1 MRLRRNARLGNQL
14 HRQTRG
20 LRLEP
25 LESRTLL
32 SATPTDDSFRL
43 SIFVDDSSLP
53 GSAAEEIPS
62 DVGVAS
68 NDSTQSLFTV
78 DDSGEIYLD
87 SASGQTLGDLFDI
100 WQNNAGVA
108 GNRTDAVL
116 TEDQLLGNIADGD
129 MTVQMFVNGE
139 VSKEFE
145 DYAVQDGDEIVLI
158 YTDNPVLS
166 INTNYGPIVI
176 ELYEGATPKTVE
188 NFLNYVNDGD
198 YIDSFFH
205 RSVEGFVIQ
214 GGGFTTSSTTF
225 TDTDQFSSVPT
236 DDPVENEPGISNLRG
251 TIAMAKLGGDPDSA
265 TSQYFVNLTNNHAT
279 SGATLDTQNGGFT
292 VFGQVLDMTTADTIA
307 DLTITAAS
315 TIDTTISTSDA
326 SLYSSLPLGTSNT
339 LAVVESLSGQ
349 GTLSGIKYLDENHN
363 GQYDSGEDLLGGVT
377 VYLDANDNGQY
388 DSGEVST
395 TTDTDG
401 TYRFQVEA
409 GEYTLRSEVTAGRVA
424 TEPLAPDSYSVTVE
438 IGGETT
444 GLDFGEIDLPAP
456 TGLDLLAASDTGG
469 ADDDNLTKNNNSDQA
484 LAMQFLV
491 SGVAAGA
498 EVQIYD
504 GTTLIGSAVAT
515 SDTVTVTTDGT
526 HTLSDGVHNITAV
539 QALGGT
545 SDPTDALEITIDT
558 AAPSGLTNQM
568 PETTQAGVAFSFD
581 ASSAE
586 EGDITYSLS
595 DAPTG
600 MSIDASTGEISW
612 TPTTGQAEPQSF
624 DIILTDEAGNSLSE
638 SQTLTVLG
646 AIPAYPDEYSVVE
659 DTTLAVSAAE
669 GVLSNDDTNS
679 GTLTVATI
687 DLPSHGNLT
696 LSSDGSFTYTPH
708 ADFYGTDTFTYQATN
723 TTSDESN
730 VALVTITVTAAN
742 DPPVGTAD
750 NYTVSEDTTLTRTA
764 STGVLAND
772 TDTDTEEDTL
782 TATLVTQPEHGTL
795 TLNSNGSF
803 SYVPT
808 ADYNGTDSFTYK
820 VSDGTNESA
829 PVTVTLTVTAVNDA
843 PTSLADTY
851 SVNEDSTLTVAVA
864 DGVLDNDSD
873 LDSDSF
879 SAMINSTPTS
889 GTVTLNADGS
899 FVYTPDAD
907 FFGTD
912 TFTYLA
918 TDGSESSTETT
929 VTITVNAQADAPVA
943 SDDTYTAPN
952 DGTSVLID
960 VLANDTSSPDGN
972 QTLTITSVS
981 QGSAGG
987 TVTIEGNKLRYTAQ
1001 EGTLGTETIT
1011 YTITDTDG
1019 LTDTAT
1025 LTVTVVDA
1033 SDNTISGFVY
1043 VDADGDGTRDS
1054 GETGVPGVLVTL
1066 TGTDN
1071 FGNAVNHTALTADDG
1086 SYSFAELTSGTYK
1099 LTERQPTAMGDG
1111 SDSSAVSGAVVAD
1124 DVISNLVI
1132 SDSGTFG
1139 ENNFGE
1145 AGLLP
1150 QYISVKFFFASAPPI
1165 AECLRDAIAQ
1175 AEATAGYDDLAEAI
1189 RNGDT
1194 SFEDSNNNLP
1204 VAANDTYSIDEDGTL
1219 SIPVSTGVLANDSDA
1234 DGDSLGATLVT
1245 DVSHGTLNLKPN
1257 GSFSYEPDAD
1267 YHGTDTFTYQV
1278 SDGLGNSDIAT
1289 VTITVSPV
1297 NDAPEADADSYSAA
1311 KDTTLTIAEATGVL
1325 ANDTDVDDDTLTA
1338 SLVSDV
1344 SHGTLT
1350 LNANGSFT
1358 YVPDSGYVG
1367 TDTFTYKANDGT
1379 ANSATAT
1386 VTIVVNT
1393 PPEAD
1398 NDSYTVN
1405 EDQTL
1410 TVNETNGV
1418 LTNDSDDDGDT
1429 LTASVTVQPEHGT
1442 LSFNPN
1448 GSFTYTPEADFNG
1461 TDTFKY
1467 AANDGVHD
1475 SEEATVTI
1483 TVAAVNDAPVAENDA
1498 YDIEVDGTLTV
1509 TADDGVL
1516 DNDTDADGDSLTAVI
1531 ETEPSHGTLTF
1542 NGDGSFTYTPESGY
1556 HGDDTFTYKANDGTV
1571 DSAVATVTINVNA
1584 IPEAGDDSYTIDE
1597 DGTLTTDN
1605 AAGVLA
1611 NDSDADGDTLTATVV
1626 SQPTHGTLTLNT
1638 DGSFTYTPD
1647 ANYHGSDSF
1656 SYKANDGTHD
1666 SPEAAVTITINSV
1679 NDDPVAEAD
1688 SYSVP
1693 VNGQLNVIAGHGVLS
1708 NDSDVDDDTITPTVA
1723 TEPGHGTLSLN
1734 ADGSFTYVPEADYHG
1749 TDTFTY
1755 KVNDGTSDSEP
1766 ATVTITVNTPAVAV
1780 DDTYSTTMNTQLT
1793 VLAED
1798 GVLANDSDLEDD
1810 TLTPSVITQ
1819 PSHGALTLNADGSF
1833 VYVPA
1838 TDYYGADSFTYQVND
1853 GFGNSTEATVT
1864 IQVNAIPVAVD
1875 DEYSVDEDTA
1885 LTVDVAGGVLD
1896 NDSDADAD
1904 TLTVT
1909 VTTDPSH
1916 GTVTLNPDGSFTY
1929 TPEADY
1935 AGTDTF
1941 SYVANDGTSD
1951 SAHAKVTIT
1960 IASIDDTPQAD
1971 DDAYSVLPNNTL
1983 TTSTSEGILANDT
1996 DGDGDTLTITVV
2008 TQPEHGT
2015 LTLNTDGSFSYE
2027 PTQDYHGTDTFT
2039 YKVNDGTSDSETATV
2054 TIDVNTPPNATS
2066 DVYTVNE
2073 DEQLTVDAGG
2083 GVLSNDPDA
2092 DSDTLTATIVLQPS
2106 HGTLTLETD
2115 GSFAYTPDADYSGED
2130 SFSYVANDGFTDS
2143 VEATVVI
2150 TVAATQDAPLAVDD
2164 SYSVPVNGS
2173 LSVDATGGVIT
2184 NDTDPDGDSLTA
2196 AVASGPAN
2204 GQVALNANGSFTYT
2218 PNADFHGTDTFT
2230 YVVNDGTADS
2240 GAATVTIDV
2249 NTLAS
2254 AGDDTYSVNE
2264 DETLTVDAVAGVLA
2278 NDSDADSDS
2287 LTAVLVTGPANG
2299 TLILDTDGSFEY
2311 TPNADFN
2318 GDDSFTYQANDGFG
2332 NSSETTVTI
2341 TVGSVNDV
2349 PDAVDDSYAVLPNG
2363 VLNVNAAT
2371 GVLANDSDA
2380 DDDSFNVVLV
2390 AGPAH
2395 GTLLI
2400 NGDGAFQYT
2409 PEADYEGID
2418 TFTYKVNDGT
2428 TDSETATVTIH
2439 VNNPPSAT
2447 SDSYSVNEDVVLTV
2461 DAASGLLNNDSDLN
2475 DDPLTATIVQ
2485 TPSHGTVTLDADGS
2499 FVYTPE
2505 TDYSGED
2512 TFTYVAND
2520 GAADSA
2526 ETTVVITVVA
2536 VQDAPVAVDDLYIV
2550 SVNGTLNVSTA
2561 DGVVNND
2568 ADPDGDSLTVTVT
2581 ASPTNG
2587 QLTPNS
2593 DGSFTYAPNTDFH
2606 GTDTFTYTLNDGTAD
2621 SNTAT
2626 VTINVNTL
2634 ATASDDTYTVAEDGT
2649 LAIDSAAGVLANDS
2663 DADSDSLTA
2672 ALATGPANGTV
2683 TLDANGSFEYT
2694 PNSDFHGTDSFTYQA
2709 NDGFGNSVEAT
2720 VTINVTPIN
2729 DAPEVTD
2736 DSYPVLPN
2744 GVLNLNADAGTLAND
2759 SDADGDTLTV
2769 VLVAG
2774 PTHGTLQLETDG
2786 AFKYTPNTDYEGT
2799 DTFTY
2804 KVNDGTIDSL
2814 VASVT
2819 LNVDTD
2825 AALADQAFAE
2835 EQDWI

>member
-1 MRLRRNARLGNQL
+1 M
-14 HRQTRG
+14 
-20 LRLEP
+20 EP

-43 SIFVDDSSLP
+43 SIYVDDTSLP
-53 GSAAEEIPS
+53 GSAAVEIPA

-68 NDSTQSLFTV
+68 DDSTQSLFTV
-78 DDSGEIYLD
+78 DDSGEVYLD
-87 SASGQTLGDLFDI
+87 SASGQTLGDFFDI
-100 WQNNAGVA
+100 WQNNAGIA

-129 MTVQMFVNGE
+129 MTIQMFVNGQ

-145 DYAVQDGDEIVLI
+145 DYAIQDGDEIVLI

-236 DDPVENEPGISNLRG
+236 DTAVENEPGISNLRG
-251 TIAMAKLGGDPDSA
+251 TIAMAKLGGNPDSA

-279 SGATLDTQNGGFT
+279 SGASLDTQNGGFT

-315 TIDTTISTSDA
+315 TIDTSISSSDA

-349 GTLSGIKYLDENHN
+349 GTLSGIKYLDENQN
-363 GQYDSGEDLLGGVT
+363 GQYDSGEDLLGGIT
-377 VYLDANDNGQY
+377 VYLDANNNGQY
-388 DSGEVST
+388 DSGETWT
-395 TTDTDG
+395 TTDTNG
-401 TYRFQVEA
+401 SYRLQVEA
-409 GEYTLRSEVTAGRVA
+409 GEYTLRSEVTVGRVA

-438 IGGETT
+438 IGGELAD
-444 GLDFGEIDLPAP
+444 LDFGEIELPAP
-456 TGLDLLAASDTGG
+456 TGLDLLAASDTGS
-469 ADDDNLTKNNNSDQA
+469 ADNDNLTKNNNSDQA
-484 LAMQFLV
+484 STMQFLV
-491 SGVAAGA
+491 SGVTAGA
-498 EVQIYD
+498 TVQIYD

-526 HTLSDGVHNITAV
+526 HTLSDGVHSITAV

-545 SDPTDALEITIDT
+545 SDPTDALEITIDAT
-558 AAPSGLTNQM
+558 APSGLTNQT
-568 PETTQAGVAFSFD
+568 PETAQVGVAFSFD

-586 EGDITYSLS
+586 EGHITYSLA
-595 DAPTG
+595 DAPSG

-612 TPTTGQAEPQSF
+612 TPATDQSGPQSF

-646 AIPAYPDEYSVVE
+646 TIPAYPDEYSVVE
-659 DTTLAVSAAE
+659 DTTLTVSTAN
-669 GVLSNDDTNS
+669 GVLSNDDTTS

-723 TTSDESN
+723 TTGDESN

-742 DPPVGTAD
+742 DSPVGTAD

-772 TDTDTEEDTL
+772 TDTEGDTL
-782 TATLVTQPEHGTL
+782 TATLVTQPQHGTL

-808 ADYNGTDSFTYK
+808 ADYSGTDFFTYK
-820 VSDGTNESA
+820 VSDGTNESD
-829 PVTVTLTVTAVNDA
+829 PVTVTLAVTAVNDA
-843 PTSLADTY
+843 PTSQTDTY
-851 SVNEDSTLTVAVA
+851 SVNEDSTLTVAAA

-873 LDSDSF
+873 PDGDSF
-879 SAMINSTPTS
+879 SAMISDMPTF
-889 GTVTLNADGS
+889 GTVTLNPDGS
-899 FVYTPDAD
+899 FVYTPDAN

-918 TDGSESSTETT
+918 TDGSANSTKTT
-929 VTITVNAQADAPVA
+929 VTFTVNAQADAPVA
-943 SDDTYTAPN
+943 SNDTYTAPN

-987 TVTIEGNKLRYTAQ
+987 TVTIEGNKLRYTAK
-1001 EGTLGTETIT
+1001 EGTLGTETVT

-1043 VDADGDGTRDS
+1043 VDADGDGNRDS

-1071 FGNAVNHTALTADDG
+1071 FGNSVNRTALTADDG
-1086 SYSFAELTSGTYK
+1086 SYSFAELTSGTYR

-1111 SDSSAVSGAVVAD
+1111 SDSSAVSGAVVAN

-1175 AEATAGYDDLAEAI
+1175 AEATAGYNDLAEAI
-1189 RNGDT
+1189 RNGDA
-1194 SFEDSNNNLP
+1194 SFDDGSNHSP
-1204 VAANDTYSIDEDGTL
+1204 VARNDAYSVNEDGTL
-1219 SIPVSTGVLANDSDA
+1219 TIAASSGVLANDSDA
-1234 DGDSLGATLVT
+1234 DGDSLGATLVA

-1278 SDGLGNSDIAT
+1278 SDGLGNSGIAT

-1297 NDAPEADADSYSAA
+1297 NDAPEADADSYGAA
-1311 KDTTLTIAEATGVL
+1311 KGTTLTVAEATGIL

-1350 LNANGSFT
+1350 LNPNGSFT

-1379 ANSATAT
+1379 LNSATAT

-1405 EDQTL
+1405 EDQVL
-1410 TVNETNGV
+1410 TVNETTGV
-1418 LTNDSDDDGDT
+1418 LDNDSDDDGDA
-1429 LTASVTVQPEHGT
+1429 LTATVTVQPEHGT

-1467 AANDGVHD
+1467 TANDGAHD

-1483 TVAAVNDAPVAENDA
+1483 TVTAVNDAPVAENDA

-1516 DNDTDADGDSLTAVI
+1516 DNDTDTDGDSLTAAVL
-1531 ETEPSHGTLTF
+1531 TQPSHGTLTF

-1571 DSAVATVTINVNA
+1571 DSAAATVTINVNA
-1584 IPEAGDDSYTIDE
+1584 IPEAADDSYTIDE
-1597 DGTLTTDN
+1597 DGTLTKDTT
-1605 AAGVLA
+1605 AGVLA
-1611 NDSDADGDTLTATVV
+1611 NDTDADSDTLTATVV
-1626 SQPTHGTLTLNT
+1626 SQPTHGTLTWNSN
-1638 DGSFTYTPD
+1638 GSFTFTPD

-1656 SYKANDGTHD
+1656 TYKANDGTHD
-1666 SPEAAVTITINSV
+1666 SAEATVTITVNSV
-1679 NDDPVAEAD
+1679 NDAPVADAD

-1693 VNGQLNVIAGHGVLS
+1693 VNGQLNVIASQGILS
-1708 NDSDVDDDTITPTVA
+1708 NDSDVEDDTITPTVV
-1723 TEPGHGTLSLN
+1723 TEAGHGTLNLN

-1749 TDTFTY
+1749 TDTFAY
-1755 KVNDGTSDSEP
+1755 KVNDGTLESAE
-1766 ATVTITVNTPAVAV
+1766 ATVTIDVNTPAVAV
-1780 DDTYSTTMNTQLT
+1780 DDNYSTTMNTQLT
-1793 VLAED
+1793 VIVAD
-1798 GVLANDSDLEDD
+1798 GVLVNDTDVNGD
-1810 TLTPSVITQ
+1810 TLTPSVVAQ
-1819 PSHGALTLNADGSF
+1819 PSHGTLTLSTDGSF
-1833 VYVPA
+1833 VYIPA
-1838 TDYYGADSFTYQVND
+1838 TDYHGADSFTYQVND
-1853 GFGNSTEATVT
+1853 GFGNSAEATVT
-1864 IQVNAIPVAVD
+1864 ILVNVIPVTVD

-1904 TLTVT
+1904 TLTVA

-1929 TPEADY
+1929 TPDADY

-1951 SAHAKVTIT
+1951 SAPAKVTIT
-1960 IASIDDTPQAD
+1960 IVSINDAPQAE
-1971 DDAYSVLPNNTL
+1971 DDAYSVTPNNSL
-1983 TTSTSEGILANDT
+1983 TVSTAQGILANDT
-1996 DGDGDTLTITVV
+1996 DGDADTLTITVV
-2008 TQPEHGT
+2008 AQPTNGT
-2015 LTLNTDGSFSYE
+2015 LTLDTDGSFSYV
-2027 PTQDYHGTDTFT
+2027 PSQDYHGTDTFT
-2039 YKVNDGTSDSETATV
+2039 YKVNDGTTDSDTATV
-2054 TIDVNTPPNATS
+2054 TIDVNSPPSATS
-2066 DVYTVNE
+2066 DAYSVNE
-2073 DEQLTVDAGG
+2073 DEQLTVDAAG
-2083 GVLSNDPDA
+2083 GVLNNDTDA
-2092 DSDTLTATIVLQPS
+2092 DSDTLTAVVVLQPS
-2106 HGTLTLETD
+2106 HGTLTLNTD
-2115 GSFAYTPDADYSGED
+2115 GSFVYTPDADYSGD
-2130 SFSYVANDGFTDS
+2130 DAFTYMANDGFTDS

-2150 TVAATQDAPLAVDD
+2150 SVAATQDAPVAVDD
-2164 SYSVPVNGS
+2164 SYSAPVNGS
-2173 LSVDATGGVIT
+2173 LSVDTTGGVTT
-2184 NDTDPDGDSLTA
+2184 NDTDADGDSLTA
-2196 AVASGPAN
+2196 AVASGPSN
-2204 GQVALNANGSFTYT
+2204 GQLTLNSDGSFTYT
-2218 PNADFHGTDTFT
+2218 PNTDFHGTDTFS

-2240 GAATVTIDV
+2240 AVATVTIDV
-2249 NTLAS
+2249 NTLPS

-2264 DETLTVDAVAGVLA
+2264 DESLTVDAAAGVLA
-2278 NDSDADSDS
+2278 NDSDTDNDS
-2287 LTAVLVTGPANG
+2287 LTAVLMTGPANG
-2299 TLILDTDGSFEY
+2299 TLTLDTDGSFEY
-2311 TPNADFN
+2311 IPNANFD

-2332 NSSETTVTI
+2332 NSSERTVTI
-2341 TVGSVNDV
+2341 TVSSVNDV
-2349 PDAVDDSYAVLPNG
+2349 PDVADDSYPVLPNG
-2363 VLNVNAAT
+2363 VLNVNAAA

-2380 DDDSFNVVLV
+2380 DDDSLSVVLRT
-2390 AGPAH
+2390 GPAH

-2400 NGDGAFQYT
+2400 DGDGAFQYT
-2409 PEADYEGID
+2409 PEDDY
-2418 TFTYKVNDGT
+2418 V
-2428 TDSETATVTIH
+2428 
-2439 VNNPPSAT
+2439 
-2447 SDSYSVNEDVVLTV
+2447 
-2461 DAASGLLNNDSDLN
+2461 
-2475 DDPLTATIVQ
+2475 
-2485 TPSHGTVTLDADGS
+2485 
-2499 FVYTPE
+2499 
-2505 TDYSGED
+2505 
-2512 TFTYVAND
+2512 
-2520 GAADSA
+2520 
-2526 ETTVVITVVA
+2526 
-2536 VQDAPVAVDDLYIV
+2536 
-2550 SVNGTLNVSTA
+2550 
-2561 DGVVNND
+2561 
-2568 ADPDGDSLTVTVT
+2568 
-2581 ASPTNG
+2581 
-2587 QLTPNS
+2587 
-2593 DGSFTYAPNTDFH
+2593 
-2606 GTDTFTYTLNDGTAD
+2606 
-2621 SNTAT
+2621 
-2626 VTINVNTL
+2626 
-2634 ATASDDTYTVAEDGT
+2634 
-2649 LAIDSAAGVLANDS
+2649 
-2663 DADSDSLTA
+2663 
-2672 ALATGPANGTV
+2672 
-2683 TLDANGSFEYT
+2683 
-2694 PNSDFHGTDSFTYQA
+2694 
-2709 NDGFGNSVEAT
+2709 
-2720 VTINVTPIN
+2720 
-2729 DAPEVTD
+2729 
-2736 DSYPVLPN
+2736 
-2744 GVLNLNADAGTLAND
+2744 
-2759 SDADGDTLTV
+2759 
-2769 VLVAG
+2769 
-2774 PTHGTLQLETDG
+2774 
-2786 AFKYTPNTDYEGT
+2786 GT

-2819 LNVDTD
+2819 LEVDTD